1 MKTWTIIKTESE
13 YNNALK
19 RFGELINKVNPNTPE
34 GNEFELLALLIEN
47 YEKKYYPVLPLD
59 PVDAILCT
67 MEDMNITQNELA
79 KLLGDKGNTSK
90 ILKKKRKLSL
100 DMIRK
105 LNEVLKIPIDILTLD
120 YDLAL

>member
-1 MKTWTIIKTESE
+1 MKNWTIIKTESE
-13 YNNALK
+13 YKDALN
-19 RFGELINKVNPNTPE
+19 RFGELINKVIPNTPE

-59 PVDAILCT
+59 PVDAIICS
-67 MEDMNITQNELA
+67 MEDMNISQKELS

-90 ILKKKRKLSL
+90 VLKKKRKLSL
-100 DMIRK
+100 EMIRK
-105 LNEVLKIPIDILTLD
+105 LNEALKIPIDILTLD